1 RLFAHRRGVGLRLD
15 LRLLFELDRRRF
27 LERDLFRRRQVEGDV
42 LDDFLRP
49 EQLRLLGGT
58 LQRRLALPLPRAEV
72 ELGGAGIQIEA
83 DLFELWLRRGWRRR
97 WWRGRVGG

>member
-42 LDDFLRP
+42 LDDFLRH
-49 EQLRLLGGT
+49 EELRLRGGH
-58 LQRRLALPLPRAEV
+58 LQRTLRRRLRCAEV
-72 ELGGAGIQIEA
+72 EFCRAGIQIEA
-83 DLFELWLRRGWRRR
+83 DLFELRLRRGWR
-97 WWRGRVGG
+97 WWWW